1 MNQTNPAA
9 CRKVKKI
16 SDAFRIFNVDEKNC
30 IVRAGIANGA
40 AIIESIP
47 EICEI
52 SGRGSRSVNIIAF
65 QNLHLLPLPL

>member
-1 MNQTNPAA
+1 M
-9 CRKVKKI
+9 
-16 SDAFRIFNVDEKNC
+16 
-30 IVRAGIANGA
+30 RAGITNGA
-40 AIIESIP
+40 AIIESVP